1 MKAIIKTNSGE
12 TVLPIEAISS
22 IEGLS
27 QCNIIVIKQNRE
39 TIQGISVKFE
49 KKKSLIK
56 TT

>member
-22 IEGLS
+22 IESLS
-27 QCNIIVIKQNRE
+27 QCNLIVIKKSRE

-49 KKKSLIK
+49 K
-56 TT
+56 